1 MADKTKNPAVVEDE
15 EILDFSGVTPFEPLD
30 SGVIYLCKV
39 SNLDKGTS
47 KDGTRKTSNAELE
60 IVGPEEVNAEVWEPN
75 DEGDL
80 VFVGKSDKKIKAA
93 GRKLFRTFT
102 LEPQALPFLYNFL
115 KALDPDVNL
124 GGKDDDGNIIPFRY
138 RPAEWIGMQLAVKG
152 DNEAYQE
159 QVRLR
164 PNKVYPADRYK
175 G

>member
-115 KALDPDVNL
+115 KALDPSVELNEA
-124 GGKDDDGNIIPFRY
+124 FRY